1 MSRLLNSAKFWVMI
15 VDVVVSLVAYFVG
28 KYAVPAIADDVMF
41 LIGSLQP
48 VFVAVIVGIF
58 VEDAAV
64 KRGLGAAGLQVQ
76 ADAAEREH
84 NAAFWQARFPERGL
98 GEDEPDVAGAL
109 AVLREA
115 VSGEAV
121 EVLDKLQA
129 YLTDAMFADE
139 PVQ

>member
-1 MSRLLNSAKFWVMI
+1 MI
-15 VDVVVSLVAYFVG
+15 VDVVVSLVAYFAG
-28 KYAVPAIADDVMF
+28 KYAGPAVAEDVMF

-58 VEDAAV
+58 VEDAAL
-64 KRGLGAAGLQVQ
+64 KRGVGAAGLQVQ
-76 ADAAEREH
+76 ADAAERER
-84 NAAFWQARFPERGL
+84 NAAFWQARFPE
-98 GEDEPDVAGAL
+98 GELSESDPDVMGAL

-121 EVLDKLQA
+121 DVLDKLQA